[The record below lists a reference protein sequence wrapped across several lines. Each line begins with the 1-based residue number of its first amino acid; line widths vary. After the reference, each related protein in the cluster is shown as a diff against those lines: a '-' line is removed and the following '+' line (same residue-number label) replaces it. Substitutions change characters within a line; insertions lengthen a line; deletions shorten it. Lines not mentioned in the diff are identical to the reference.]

1 MSTITVTRAR
11 NNLTRLIDQVRQDH
25 EPIVITG
32 KRGNAVL
39 LAEED
44 WRAVQETLFLLDIPG
59 VRETVCEGLPTPLEA
74 CQERFPGE

>member
-11 NNLTRLIDQVRQDH
+11 NKLTRLIDQVRQDH
-25 EPIVITG
+25 ALIVITG

-44 WRAVQETLFLLDIPG
+44 WRAVQETLFLLEIPG
-59 VRETVCEGLPTPLEA
+59 MRETVSEGLATPLEA
-74 CQERFPGE
+74 CQDEVPW